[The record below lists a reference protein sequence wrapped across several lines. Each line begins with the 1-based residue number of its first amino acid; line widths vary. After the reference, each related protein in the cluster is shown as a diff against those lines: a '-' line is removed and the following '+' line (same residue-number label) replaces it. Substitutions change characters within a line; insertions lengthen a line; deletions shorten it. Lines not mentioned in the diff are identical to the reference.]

1 MADRKPFISLY
12 GKPNQIHVSKSV
24 VKLLGNPSHITIY
37 KNDSMSSVAFGVCEA
52 KNVMSFRVPPEV
64 PRRNFI
70 ISSKQFLYDLMRLN
84 KLDFEKTYRIEG
96 RFLED
101 KNMVAFDI
109 CDAVDITRNAD

>member
-52 KNVMSFRVPPEV
+52 
-64 PRRNFI
+64 NFI
-70 ISSKQFLYDLMRLN
+70 WIQIPNLN
-84 KLDFEKTYRIEG
+84 HLALTI
-96 RFLED
+96 L
-101 KNMVAFDI
+101 
-109 CDAVDITRNAD
+109 

>member
-24 VKLLGNPSHITIY
+24 VKLLGNPS
-37 KNDSMSSVAFGVCEA
+37 
-52 KNVMSFRVPPEV
+52 EV

-96 RFLED
+96 RFLEE

-109 CDAVDITRNAD
+109 CDAVDITRNNE